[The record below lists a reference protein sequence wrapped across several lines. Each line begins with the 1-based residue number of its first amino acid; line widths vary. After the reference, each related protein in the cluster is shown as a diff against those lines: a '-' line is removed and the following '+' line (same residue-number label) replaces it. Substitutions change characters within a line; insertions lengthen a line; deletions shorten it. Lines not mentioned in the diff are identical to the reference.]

1 MYHEALTFDKIGIPD
16 IDKIFTDLSS
26 TINPFVTN
34 REKMQKARESFED
47 VCKMICEF
55 DAEKEFKAYL
65 KDLKEKAKKD
75 QIHIYFDV
83 NQGSLEIKS
92 ISGVPVPGPYR
103 NAVRLLSDV
112 QSCLEILLDM
122 GPMIQTDIESSLED
136 VLNIS
141 PEKDLRKALTMR
153 ELPKLP
159 AKSCIAV
166 TDWLAEMYLK
176 LELTVLHKQFNLL
189 RDPQNNH
196 VPNA

>member
-1 MYHEALTFDKIGIPD
+1 
-16 IDKIFTDLSS
+16 
-26 TINPFVTN
+26 
-34 REKMQKARESFED
+34 MQKARESFED

-65 KDLKEKAKKD
+65 KELKEKAKKD

-103 NAVRLLSDV
+103 NAVRLLNDI

-136 VLNIS
+136 ILNIS

-159 AKSCIAV
+159 AKLKKFNNNRKNAQEAPKIVSEFFQYV
-166 TDWLAEMYLK
+166 EEMMKDIKDTLK
-176 LELTVLHKQFNLL
+176 EE
-189 RDPQNNH
+189 
-196 VPNA
+196 